1 MTCPCREALGKY
13 ADPRHW
19 GIERDEFRQKRM
31 TWIGPGA
38 MRPGMPDGMML
49 AREALA
55 KPWEYEELECER

>member
-1 MTCPCREALGKY
+1 
-13 ADPRHW
+13 
-19 GIERDEFRQKRM
+19 
-31 TWIGPGA
+31 